1 MLLLRRH
8 QSTQMGKTVAVS
20 ETIDLNDV
28 AVFVKVIE
36 AGGFSRAAEQLA
48 LTKSAVSRRV
58 ARLEEALGARLLHR
72 TTRRSSPTEAGTR
85 FHQRAIVALA
95 ELSDATTEIDELA
108 LEPRGR
114 VRITAPPDLG
124 SEYLAPLIARFTR
137 RHPRIEI
144 ELCLSTRFVDL
155 VAEGFDFALRGG
167 VLQDSSLV
175 ARRIATTPLVAI
187 ASSRYLA
194 KHGTP
199 REPEDLCAHE
209 CILFGAEQGRARW
222 TLVGPSGERTVSVT
236 GRVRTDDLAFVRA
249 LTLQGAGIALLPLVG
264 AKPAITRGPLVRLLP
279 GWHGPAGALYLLS
292 PSARHVRQAVQLLRE
307 YLYVELKRALS
318 HE

>member
-1 MLLLRRH
+1 
-8 QSTQMGKTVAVS
+8 MGNTVAS
-20 ETIDLNDV
+20 DATIDLNDV
-28 AVFVKVIE
+28 AVFVRVIE
-36 AGGFSRAAEQLA
+36 AGSFSRAADQLG
-48 LTKSAVSRRV
+48 LTKSAVSRRL

-72 TTRRSSPTEAGTR
+72 TTRRSSLTEAGAR
-85 FHQRAIVALA
+85 FHQRAVHALA
-95 ELSDATTEIDELA
+95 ELSDASTEIDELA
-108 LEPRGR
+108 LEPRGTVR
-114 VRITAPPDLG
+114 VTAPPDLG

-137 RHPRIEI
+137 RHPRIEV
-144 ELCLSTRFVDL
+144 ELSLSTRFVDL

-167 VLQDSSLV
+167 VLRDSSLV
-175 ARRIATTPLVAI
+175 ARRIATTPLVPI

-199 REPEDLCAHE
+199 REPEDLSEHE

-222 TLVGPSGERTVSVT
+222 TLIGPSGERTVSVT

-279 GWHGPAGALYLLS
+279 EWHGPAGALYVLS

-307 YLYVELKRALS
+307 YLYVELKRALA